1 MKKIY
6 TYISMLML
14 LLATACQ
21 QDELVSSPTLQ
32 PDEYQ
37 FTVTIPEPVVAS
49 RALGDQPQDV
59 MQMPMRVL
67 VFDENGFFIANQVAT
82 VNSFEGNQG
91 TYTVNLPK
99 SDADVSLHF
108 VLGDVTFGTYS
119 PAANEV
125 SIFSN
130 LTVKDGVD
138 AYWGHLTVKDGI
150 TKNTKLETVKL
161 VRNFAEISVTK
172 GEGRNEDFTLLGYA
186 LVNETNEGTVAP
198 YTGSGF
204 ATFEGLDGADD
215 VYATFRENNGR
226 YPGVT
231 CGEIDES
238 APEADEFTLEPKYV
252 YERNQDDS
260 DAPVYILVKADF
272 NGATCYYKLDI
283 VSSDATTGVTSYLN
297 LYRNFAYRVIIG
309 NVESKG
315 YDSIEEAMNAAAS
328 NNISASVEV
337 SEVNRIEDNVGR
349 ELSVDKLH
357 IMLVSTDAYI
367 LNYNYTIKGE
377 PANDHV
383 NAVPVD
389 GDDEGGYNYEA
400 VKEIRCNKD
409 GTITI
414 IPADPLPAS
423 MQTQE
428 FIVISDEGLSRRVT
442 VNVRTPFEFTASCIP
457 LIDAEA
463 GTPQTVT
470 LQLPENLPQSVF
482 PLEFYIEPIK
492 KTIYPDVEKNRLPVR
507 LHENSSFDYVA
518 TITQA
523 QYEAN
528 RTFEF
533 HFLSNVAE
541 SATQIKVSSDLF
553 AEHELL
559 SFINPSISNISLK
572 LTDGTSV
579 GSIDG
584 QGAAGYV
591 PYQAGTTVILE
602 FDAPGD
608 EPFTLDMDY
617 LELVEDSRNTG
628 SCRATNN
635 GYTYTP
641 NSGTTHHVLVFKT
654 KYDIVSETIRVESNS
669 CNPVSISYSNEPRN
683 YDLTLKYG
691 NGGSAENISSENVTI
706 EVGTKTNEVR
716 TERNGKVTINLN
728 DYIGSNLDAKVTFE
742 YEVRE
747 WEWGWSSTTYSYSTT
762 LEALRDNVTYTL
774 TKR

>member
-1 MKKIY
+1 
-6 TYISMLML
+6 MLML

-49 RALGDQPQDV
+49 RALGDQPQGV

-67 VFDENGFFIANQVAT
+67 VFDENGFFIANQVAA
-82 VNSFEGNQG
+82 VNSFVGNQG
-91 TYTVNLPK
+91 TYTVKLPK
-99 SDADVSLHF
+99 SDAEVSLHF

-138 AYWGHLTVKDGI
+138 AYWGHLTVKNGI
-150 TKNTKLETVKL
+150 TSNTKLETVKL
-161 VRNFAEISVTK
+161 VRNFAKISVTK
-172 GEGRNEDFTLLGYA
+172 GEGRNENFTLSGYA

-215 VYATFRENNGR
+215 VYATFRENNDR

-238 APEADEFTLEPKYV
+238 APVADEFTPEPKYV

-297 LYRNFAYRVIIG
+297 LYRNFAYHVIIG

-357 IMLVSTDAYI
+357 IMLVSTEAYT
-367 LNYNYTIKGE
+367 LNYNYTIDGK

-389 GDDEGGYNYEA
+389 GDDEGGYNHEA
-400 VKEIRCNKD
+400 VREIRCNKD

-442 VNVRTPFEFTASCIP
+442 VNVRTPFEFTASCIDEIP
-457 LIDAEA
+457 AEVGA
-463 GTPQTVT
+463 TQNVT
-470 LQLPENLPQSVF
+470 IQLPENLPQSVF
-482 PLEFYIEPIK
+482 PLEFYIEPID
-492 KTIYPDVEKNRLPVR
+492 KTIYPDASLNSLPVR

-518 TITQA
+518 TITQS
-523 QYEAN
+523 QYEASS
-528 RTFEF
+528 TFEF
-533 HFLSNVAE
+533 HFLSNVVK

-553 AEHELL
+553 KAHDLL
-559 SFINPSISNISLK
+559 SFTNPEVTTLSLTFRYYSTWGGSTTTYVPNRSSIQVR
-572 LTDGTSV
+572 V
-579 GSIDG
+579 GDSTVATLEIDNSAG
-584 QGAAGYV
+584 HAVLDLEDLAGYNDNTQITFR
-591 PYQAGTTVILE
+591 YQ
-602 FDAPGD
+602 
-608 EPFTLDMDY
+608 
-617 LELVEDSRNTG
+617 TG
-628 SCRATNN
+628 S
-635 GYTYTP
+635 
-641 NSGTTHHVLVFKT
+641 
-654 KYDIVSETIRVESNS
+654 
-669 CNPVSISYSNEPRN
+669 
-683 YDLTLKYG
+683 
-691 NGGSAENISSENVTI
+691 
-706 EVGTKTNEVR
+706 
-716 TERNGKVTINLN
+716 
-728 DYIGSNLDAKVTFE
+728 
-742 YEVRE
+742 
-747 WEWGWSSTTYSYSTT
+747 GWSSSTYTTTT
-762 LEALRDNVTYTL
+762 TVGALRNGTATEFTL
-774 TKR
+774 RSR

>member
-32 PDEYQ
+32 PGEYQ

-82 VNSFEGNQG
+82 VNSFEGNRG
-91 TYTVNLPK
+91 TYTVKLPK

-138 AYWGHLTVKDGI
+138 AYWGHLTVKNGI
-150 TKNTKLETVKL
+150 TSNTVLETVKL
-161 VRNFAEISVTK
+161 VRNFAKISVTK
-172 GEGRNEDFTLLGYA
+172 GEGSNEDFTLLGYA

-204 ATFEGLDGADD
+204 ATFEELDGADD
-215 VYATFRENNGR
+215 VYATFRENNER

-238 APEADEFTLEPKYV
+238 APEADEFTREPKYV

-357 IMLVSTDAYI
+357 IMLVSTDEYT
-367 LNYNYTIKGE
+367 LNYNYTINEE

-389 GDDEGGYNYEA
+389 GDDEGGYNHEA
-400 VKEIRCNKD
+400 VKEIRCNED

-442 VNVRTPFEFTASCIP
+442 VNVRTPFEFTSSCIP

-518 TITQA
+518 TITQE
-523 QYEAN
+523 QYEAS

-533 HFLSNVAE
+533 HFLSNIAE

-553 AEHELL
+553 AEHDLL
-559 SFINPSISNISLK
+559 SFTNPEVTTFDLRLSIWTGYIDRGS
-572 LTDGTSV
+572 SV
-579 GSIDG
+579 SVTMGNHTETYQIKDN
-584 QGAAGYV
+584 QGGITLDLEDFSDYNDNTQITFSYEGYWST
-591 PYQAGTTVILE
+591 YSATTTVGALK
-602 FDAPGD
+602 
-608 EPFTLDMDY
+608 
-617 LELVEDSRNTG
+617 
-628 SCRATNN
+628 
-635 GYTYTP
+635 
-641 NSGTTHHVLVFKT
+641 SGTTEF
-654 KYDIVSETIRVESNS
+654 
-669 CNPVSISYSNEPRN
+669 
-683 YDLTLKYG
+683 TL
-691 NGGSAENISSENVTI
+691 S
-706 EVGTKTNEVR
+706 R
-716 TERNGKVTINLN
+716 
-728 DYIGSNLDAKVTFE
+728 
-742 YEVRE
+742 
-747 WEWGWSSTTYSYSTT
+747 
-762 LEALRDNVTYTL
+762 
-774 TKR
+774 

>member
-49 RALGDQPQDV
+49 RALGDQPQV

-82 VNSFEGNQG
+82 VNSFEGNRG
-91 TYTVNLPK
+91 TYTVKLPK

-119 PAANEV
+119 PAANAV

-150 TKNTKLETVKL
+150 TSNTVLETVKL
-161 VRNFAEISVTK
+161 VRNFAKLSVTI

-215 VYATFRENNGR
+215 VYATFRENNER

-297 LYRNFAYRVIIG
+297 LYRNFAYHVIIG

-357 IMLVSTDAYI
+357 IMLVSTDEYT
-367 LNYNYTIKGE
+367 LNYNYTIGGK

-389 GDDEGGYNYEA
+389 GDDEGGYNHEA
-400 VKEIRCNKD
+400 VKEIRCNED

-442 VNVRTPFEFTASCIP
+442 VNVRTPFEFTSSCIP

-518 TITQA
+518 TITQE
-523 QYEAN
+523 QYEAS

-533 HFLSNVAE
+533 HFLSNIAE

-572 LTDGTSV
+572 LTNGTSV

-584 QGAAGYV
+584 QGADGYV
-591 PYQAGTTVILE
+591 PYEAGTTVILE
-602 FDAPGD
+602 FNAPGD
-608 EPFTLDMDY
+608 ESFTLDMDY

-669 CNPVSISYSNEPRN
+669 CNPVSISYSNEPRD

-691 NGGSAENISSENVTI
+691 RNQNIRRENVTI
-706 EVGTKTNEVR
+706 RVGTNTTSKR
-716 TERNGKVTINLN
+716 TDYYGSLSMNLN
-728 DYIGSNLDAKVTFE
+728 DYVGSNLDAKVTFE
-742 YEVRE
+742 YVRQR
-747 WEWGWSSTTYSYSTT
+747 TTYSYSTT
-762 LEALRDNVTYTL
+762 LEELRDNATYTL
-774 TKR
+774 TEQ

>member
-238 APEADEFTLEPKYV
+238 APEADEFTQEPKYV

-518 TITQA
+518 TITQED
-523 QYEAN
+523 YETTAN

-533 HFLSNVAE
+533 HFLSNIAE

-553 AEHELL
+553 AEHDEL
-559 SFINPSISNISLK
+559 SFTNPKPVI
-572 LTDGTSV
+572 LTLTFKYRRYNGNTQNVPNNEQVQVRVPSGWGQTTIATLTV
-579 GSIDG
+579 GS
-584 QGAAGYV
+584 QGKADLELDILADYDDDTQITFR
-591 PYQAGTTVILE
+591 YSDRYATTTVGALRNGTATE
-602 FDAPGD
+602 
-608 EPFTLDMDY
+608 FTL
-617 LELVEDSRNTG
+617 SR
-628 SCRATNN
+628 
-635 GYTYTP
+635 
-641 NSGTTHHVLVFKT
+641 
-654 KYDIVSETIRVESNS
+654 
-669 CNPVSISYSNEPRN
+669 
-683 YDLTLKYG
+683 
-691 NGGSAENISSENVTI
+691 
-706 EVGTKTNEVR
+706 
-716 TERNGKVTINLN
+716 
-728 DYIGSNLDAKVTFE
+728 
-742 YEVRE
+742 
-747 WEWGWSSTTYSYSTT
+747 
-762 LEALRDNVTYTL
+762 
-774 TKR
+774 

>member
-82 VNSFEGNQG
+82 VNSFEGNRG
-91 TYTVNLPK
+91 TYTVKLPK
-99 SDADVSLHF
+99 SDAEVSLHF

-119 PAANEV
+119 PAANAV

-138 AYWGHLTVKDGI
+138 AYWGHLTVEKGI
-150 TKNTKLETVKL
+150 TSNTVLGTVKL
-161 VRNFAEISVTK
+161 VRNFAKISVTK
-172 GEGRNEDFTLLGYA
+172 GEGSNENFTLLGYA

-204 ATFEGLDGADD
+204 ATFEELDGADD
-215 VYATFRENNGR
+215 VYATFRENNDR

-231 CGEIDES
+231 CGEVDES

-272 NGATCYYKLDI
+272 NEATCYYKLDI

-297 LYRNFAYRVIIG
+297 LYRNFAYHVIIG

-357 IMLVSTDAYI
+357 IMLVSTDEYT
-367 LNYNYTIKGE
+367 LNYNYTIGGK

-383 NAVPVD
+383 KAVPVD

-457 LIDAEA
+457 QIDAEA

-541 SATQIKVSSDLF
+541 SATDIKVSSDLF
-553 AEHELL
+553 AEHDLL
-559 SFINPSISNISLK
+559 SFTNPEVTTFALRLRIRTGYIDRGS
-572 LTDGTSV
+572 SV
-579 GSIDG
+579 SVTMGNHTET
-584 QGAAGYV
+584 
-591 PYQAGTTVILE
+591 YQIKDDRGGITLDLEDFSDYNDNTQITFSYEEYWSTYSATTTVGALK
-602 FDAPGD
+602 
-608 EPFTLDMDY
+608 
-617 LELVEDSRNTG
+617 
-628 SCRATNN
+628 
-635 GYTYTP
+635 
-641 NSGTTHHVLVFKT
+641 SGTTEF
-654 KYDIVSETIRVESNS
+654 
-669 CNPVSISYSNEPRN
+669 
-683 YDLTLKYG
+683 TL
-691 NGGSAENISSENVTI
+691 
-706 EVGTKTNEVR
+706 R
-716 TERNGKVTINLN
+716 R
-728 DYIGSNLDAKVTFE
+728 
-742 YEVRE
+742 
-747 WEWGWSSTTYSYSTT
+747 
-762 LEALRDNVTYTL
+762 
-774 TKR
+774 

>member
-161 VRNFAEISVTK
+161 VRNFAKISVTK
-172 GEGRNEDFTLLGYA
+172 GEGRNEDFTLVGYA

-198 YTGSGF
+198 YIGSRF

-215 VYATFRENNGR
+215 VYATFRENNER

-260 DAPVYILVKADF
+260 DAPVYILVKANF

-297 LYRNFAYRVIIG
+297 LYRNFAYHVIIG

-357 IMLVSTDAYI
+357 IMLVSTDAYT

-389 GDDEGGYNYEA
+389 GDDEGGYNHEA

-518 TITQA
+518 TITQEE
-523 QYEAN
+523 YETTAN

-533 HFLSNVAE
+533 HFLSNIAE

-591 PYQAGTTVILE
+591 PYEAGTTVILE

-608 EPFTLDMDY
+608 ESFTLDMDY
-617 LELVEDSRNTG
+617 LEWVEDSRNTG

-641 NSGTTHHVLVFKT
+641 NSGTAHHVLVFKT

-669 CNPVSISYSNEPRN
+669 CNPVSISYSNEPRS

-691 NGGSAENISSENVTI
+691 RNQNISWKSVTI
-706 EVGTKTNEVR
+706 KVGSNTMSKR
-716 TERNGKVTINLN
+716 TDNNGILSMNLN
-728 DYIGSNLDAKVTFE
+728 DYVGSNLDAEVTFE
-742 YEVRE
+742 YEDGD
-747 WEWGWSSTTYSYSTT
+747 WGWWGTTYSYTTT
-762 LEALRDNVTYTL
+762 LGALRNNATYTL
-774 TKR
+774 TER

>member
-49 RALGDQPQDV
+49 RALGDQPQV

-82 VNSFEGNQG
+82 VNSFEDNRG
-91 TYTVNLPK
+91 TYTVKLPK

-138 AYWGHLTVKDGI
+138 AYWGHLTVKNGI
-150 TKNTKLETVKL
+150 TSNTKLETVKL
-161 VRNFAEISVTK
+161 VRNFAKISVTI
-172 GEGRNEDFTLLGYA
+172 GEGGNENFTLLGYA

-204 ATFEGLDGADD
+204 ATFEGLDTADD
-215 VYATFRENNGR
+215 VYATFRENNER

-238 APEADEFTLEPKYV
+238 APEADEFTPEPKYV

-357 IMLVSTDAYI
+357 IMLVSTDEYT
-367 LNYNYTIKGE
+367 LNYNYTINEE

-389 GDDEGGYNYEA
+389 GDDEGGYNHEA
-400 VKEIRCNKD
+400 VKKIRCNKD

-518 TITQA
+518 TITQEE
-523 QYEAN
+523 YETTAN

-533 HFLSNVAE
+533 HFLSNIAE

-584 QGAAGYV
+584 QGADGYV
-591 PYQAGTTVILE
+591 PYEAGTTVILE

-654 KYDIVSETIRVESNS
+654 KYDIVSETVRVESNS

-691 NGGSAENISSENVTI
+691 RSAENISRGEDVAI
-706 EVGTKTNEVR
+706 RVGTKTVDVE

-728 DYIGSNLDAKVTFE
+728 DYSGYNMDAEVTFE
-742 YEVRE
+742 YEHRDR
-747 WEWGWSSTTYSYSTT
+747 WEWQGTTYSYSTT
-762 LEALRDNVTYTL
+762 LGALRNNATYTL
-774 TKR
+774 TER

>member
-82 VNSFEGNQG
+82 VKSFKGNEG

-150 TKNTKLETVKL
+150 TKNTKLKTVKL
-161 VRNFAEISVTK
+161 VRNFAKISVTK

-198 YTGSGF
+198 YTGSRF
-204 ATFEGLDGADD
+204 ATFEGLDTADD
-215 VYATFRENNGR
+215 VYATFRENNER

-238 APEADEFTLEPKYV
+238 APEADEFTSEPKYV

-272 NGATCYYKLDI
+272 NEATCYYKLDI

-297 LYRNFAYRVIIG
+297 LYRNFAYHVIIG

-357 IMLVSTDAYI
+357 IMLVSTDAYT
-367 LNYNYTIKGE
+367 LNYNYTIGGK

-389 GDDEGGYNYEA
+389 GDDEGGYNHEA
-400 VKEIRCNKD
+400 VQEIRCNED

-463 GTPQTVT
+463 GTPQTVM

-518 TITQA
+518 TITQE
-523 QYEAN
+523 QYEAS

-533 HFLSNVAE
+533 HFLSNIAE

-584 QGAAGYV
+584 QGADGYV
-591 PYQAGTTVILE
+591 PYEAGTTVILE
-602 FDAPGD
+602 FNAPGD
-608 EPFTLDMDY
+608 ESFTLDMDY
-617 LELVEDSRNTG
+617 LEWVEDSRNTG

-641 NSGTTHHVLVFKT
+641 NSGTAHHVLVFKT

-669 CNPVSISYSNEPRN
+669 CNPVSISYSNEPRS

-691 NGGSAENISSENVTI
+691 RNQNISWKSVTI
-706 EVGTKTNEVR
+706 KVGSNTMSKR
-716 TERNGKVTINLN
+716 TDNNGILSMNLN
-728 DYIGSNLDAKVTFE
+728 DYVGSNLDAEVTFE
-742 YEVRE
+742 YEHRD
-747 WEWGWSSTTYSYSTT
+747 WDDWRGTTYSYSTT
-762 LEALRDNVTYTL
+762 LGELRSTTYTL
-774 TKR
+774 TER

>member
-82 VNSFEGNQG
+82 VKSFEDNQG

-150 TKNTKLETVKL
+150 TKNTKLKTVKL
-161 VRNFAEISVTK
+161 VRNFAKISVTK

-198 YTGSGF
+198 YTGSRF
-204 ATFEGLDGADD
+204 ATFEELDTADD
-215 VYATFRENNGR
+215 VYATFRENNER

-238 APEADEFTLEPKYV
+238 APEADEFTSEPKYV

-272 NGATCYYKLDI
+272 NEATCYYKLDI

-297 LYRNFAYRVIIG
+297 LYRNFAYHVIIG

-357 IMLVSTDAYI
+357 IMLVSTDAYT
-367 LNYNYTIKGE
+367 LNYNYTIGGK

-389 GDDEGGYNYEA
+389 GDDEGGYNHEA
-400 VKEIRCNKD
+400 VQEIRCNED

-463 GTPQTVT
+463 GTPQTVM

-518 TITQA
+518 TITQE
-523 QYEAN
+523 QYEAS

-533 HFLSNVAE
+533 HFLSNIAE

-584 QGAAGYV
+584 QGADGYV
-591 PYQAGTTVILE
+591 PYEAGTTVILE
-602 FDAPGD
+602 FNAPGD
-608 EPFTLDMDY
+608 ESFTLDMDY
-617 LELVEDSRNTG
+617 LEWVEDSRNTG

-641 NSGTTHHVLVFKT
+641 NSGTAHHVLVFKT

-669 CNPVSISYSNEPRN
+669 CNPVSISYSNEPRS

-691 NGGSAENISSENVTI
+691 RNQNISWKSVTI
-706 EVGTKTNEVR
+706 KVGSNTMSKR
-716 TERNGKVTINLN
+716 TDNNGILSMNLN
-728 DYIGSNLDAKVTFE
+728 DYVGSNLDAEVTFE
-742 YEVRE
+742 YEHRD
-747 WEWGWSSTTYSYSTT
+747 WGDWRGTTYSYSTT
-762 LEALRDNVTYTL
+762 LGELRSTTYTL
-774 TKR
+774 TER

>member
-82 VNSFEGNQG
+82 VKSFKGNEG

-108 VLGDVTFGTYS
+108 VLGDVTFSTYS

-138 AYWGHLTVKDGI
+138 AYWGHLTVEKGI
-150 TKNTKLETVKL
+150 TSNTKLETVKL
-161 VRNFAEISVTK
+161 VRNFAKISVTK
-172 GEGRNEDFTLLGYA
+172 GEGRNENFTLVGYA

-198 YTGSGF
+198 YIGSRF

-215 VYATFRENNGR
+215 VYATFRENNER

-260 DAPVYILVKADF
+260 DAPVYILVKANF

-389 GDDEGGYNYEA
+389 GDDEGGYNHEA
-400 VKEIRCNKD
+400 VKEIRCNED

-442 VNVRTPFEFTASCIP
+442 VNVRTPFEFTASCIDEIP
-457 LIDAEA
+457 AEVGA
-463 GTPQTVT
+463 TQNVT
-470 LQLPENLPQSVF
+470 IQLPENLPQSVF
-482 PLEFYIEPIK
+482 PLEFYIEPID
-492 KTIYPDVEKNRLPVR
+492 KTIYPDASLNSLPVR

-518 TITQA
+518 TITQS
-523 QYEAN
+523 QYEASS
-528 RTFEF
+528 TFEF
-533 HFLSNVAE
+533 HFLSNVVK

-553 AEHELL
+553 KAHDLL
-559 SFINPSISNISLK
+559 SFTNPEVTTLPLTFRYTYSTWGGSTTTYVPNRSSIQVR
-572 LTDGTSV
+572 V
-579 GSIDG
+579 GDSTVATLEIDNSAG
-584 QGAAGYV
+584 HAVLDLEDLAGYNDNTQITFR
-591 PYQAGTTVILE
+591 YSNRYTATTTVGALRNGTATE
-602 FDAPGD
+602 
-608 EPFTLDMDY
+608 FTL
-617 LELVEDSRNTG
+617 R
-628 SCRATNN
+628 R
-635 GYTYTP
+635 
-641 NSGTTHHVLVFKT
+641 
-654 KYDIVSETIRVESNS
+654 
-669 CNPVSISYSNEPRN
+669 
-683 YDLTLKYG
+683 
-691 NGGSAENISSENVTI
+691 
-706 EVGTKTNEVR
+706 
-716 TERNGKVTINLN
+716 
-728 DYIGSNLDAKVTFE
+728 
-742 YEVRE
+742 
-747 WEWGWSSTTYSYSTT
+747 
-762 LEALRDNVTYTL
+762 
-774 TKR
+774 

>member
-82 VNSFEGNQG
+82 VKSFEDNQG

-150 TKNTKLETVKL
+150 TKNTKLKTVKL
-161 VRNFAEISVTK
+161 VRNFAKISVTK

-198 YTGSGF
+198 YTGSRF
-204 ATFEGLDGADD
+204 ATFEGLDTADD
-215 VYATFRENNGR
+215 VYATFRENNER

-238 APEADEFTLEPKYV
+238 APEADEFTSEPKYV

-272 NGATCYYKLDI
+272 NEATCYYKLDI

-297 LYRNFAYRVIIG
+297 LYRNFAYHVIIG

-357 IMLVSTDAYI
+357 IMLVSTDAYT
-367 LNYNYTIKGE
+367 LNYNYTIGGK

-389 GDDEGGYNYEA
+389 GDDEGGYNHEA
-400 VKEIRCNKD
+400 VQKIRCNED

-463 GTPQTVT
+463 GTPQTVM

-518 TITQA
+518 TITQE
-523 QYEAN
+523 QYEAS

-533 HFLSNVAE
+533 HFLSNIAE

-584 QGAAGYV
+584 QGADGYV
-591 PYQAGTTVILE
+591 PYEAGTTVILE
-602 FDAPGD
+602 FNAPGD
-608 EPFTLDMDY
+608 ESFTLDMDY
-617 LELVEDSRNTG
+617 LEWVEDSRNTG

-641 NSGTTHHVLVFKT
+641 NSGTAHHVLVFKT

-669 CNPVSISYSNEPRN
+669 CNPVSISYSNEPRS

-691 NGGSAENISSENVTI
+691 RNQNISWKSVTI
-706 EVGTKTNEVR
+706 KVGSNTMSKR
-716 TERNGKVTINLN
+716 TDNNGILSMNLN
-728 DYIGSNLDAKVTFE
+728 DYVGSNLDAEVTFE
-742 YEVRE
+742 YEHRDGDD
-747 WEWGWSSTTYSYSTT
+747 WRGTTYSYSTT
-762 LEALRDNVTYTL
+762 LGELRSTTYTL
-774 TKR
+774 TER

>member
-161 VRNFAEISVTK
+161 VRNFAKISVTK

-204 ATFEGLDGADD
+204 ATFEGLDTADD
-215 VYATFRENNGR
+215 VYATFRENNER

-238 APEADEFTLEPKYV
+238 APEADEFTPEPKYV

-297 LYRNFAYRVIIG
+297 LYRNFAYHVIIG

-357 IMLVSTDAYI
+357 IMLVSTDEYT
-367 LNYNYTIKGE
+367 LNYNYTINEE

-389 GDDEGGYNYEA
+389 GDDEGGYNHEA
-400 VKEIRCNKD
+400 VKKIRCNKD

-518 TITQA
+518 TITQE
-523 QYEAN
+523 QYEAS

-533 HFLSNVAE
+533 HFLSNIAE

-553 AEHELL
+553 AEHDLL
-559 SFINPSISNISLK
+559 SFTNPEVTTFDLRLSIWTGYIDRGSSVSVTMGNHTETYQIKDNQGGITLDLENFSDYNDNTQITFSYEGYL
-572 LTDGTSV
+572 GTYS
-579 GSIDG
+579 
-584 QGAAGYV
+584 AT
-591 PYQAGTTVILE
+591 TTVGALK
-602 FDAPGD
+602 
-608 EPFTLDMDY
+608 
-617 LELVEDSRNTG
+617 
-628 SCRATNN
+628 
-635 GYTYTP
+635 
-641 NSGTTHHVLVFKT
+641 SGTTEF
-654 KYDIVSETIRVESNS
+654 
-669 CNPVSISYSNEPRN
+669 
-683 YDLTLKYG
+683 TLRG
-691 NGGSAENISSENVTI
+691 
-706 EVGTKTNEVR
+706 R
-716 TERNGKVTINLN
+716 
-728 DYIGSNLDAKVTFE
+728 
-742 YEVRE
+742 
-747 WEWGWSSTTYSYSTT
+747 
-762 LEALRDNVTYTL
+762 
-774 TKR
+774 

>member
-1 MKKIY
+1 
-6 TYISMLML
+6 MLML

-119 PAANEV
+119 PAANAV

-161 VRNFAEISVTK
+161 VRNFAKISVTK

-215 VYATFRENNGR
+215 VYATFRENNER

-238 APEADEFTLEPKYV
+238 APVADEFTLEPKYV

-357 IMLVSTDAYI
+357 IMLVSTDEYT
-367 LNYNYTIKGE
+367 LNYNYTIGGK

-383 NAVPVD
+383 KAVPVD
-389 GDDEGGYNYEA
+389 GDDEGGYNHEA
-400 VKEIRCNKD
+400 VREIRCNED

-442 VNVRTPFEFTASCIP
+442 VNVRTPFEFTSSCIP

-559 SFINPSISNISLK
+559 SFTNPEVTTFDLRLRIRTGYIDRGSSVSVTMGNHTETYQIKDDRGGITLDLEDFSDYNDNTQITFSYEYW
-572 LTDGTSV
+572 GTYS
-579 GSIDG
+579 
-584 QGAAGYV
+584 AT
-591 PYQAGTTVILE
+591 TTVGALK
-602 FDAPGD
+602 
-608 EPFTLDMDY
+608 
-617 LELVEDSRNTG
+617 
-628 SCRATNN
+628 
-635 GYTYTP
+635 
-641 NSGTTHHVLVFKT
+641 SGTTEF
-654 KYDIVSETIRVESNS
+654 
-669 CNPVSISYSNEPRN
+669 
-683 YDLTLKYG
+683 TL
-691 NGGSAENISSENVTI
+691 
-706 EVGTKTNEVR
+706 R
-716 TERNGKVTINLN
+716 R
-728 DYIGSNLDAKVTFE
+728 
-742 YEVRE
+742 
-747 WEWGWSSTTYSYSTT
+747 
-762 LEALRDNVTYTL
+762 
-774 TKR
+774 

>member
-49 RALGDQPQDV
+49 RALGDQPQGV

-82 VNSFEGNQG
+82 VKSFEYNQG

-138 AYWGHLTVKDGI
+138 AYWGHLTVKNGI
-150 TKNTKLETVKL
+150 TSNTELGTVKL
-161 VRNFAEISVTK
+161 VRNFAKISVTK
-172 GEGRNEDFTLLGYA
+172 GEGRNEDFTLVGYA

-198 YTGSGF
+198 YTGSDF
-204 ATFEGLDGADD
+204 AKFEGLDTADD
-215 VYATFRENNGR
+215 VYATFRENNER

-238 APEADEFTLEPKYV
+238 APEADEFTPEPKYV

-260 DAPVYILVKADF
+260 DAPVYILVKANF

-297 LYRNFAYRVIIG
+297 LYRNFAYHVIIG

-357 IMLVSTDAYI
+357 IMLVSTDEYT
-367 LNYNYTIKGE
+367 LNYNYTIDGK

-389 GDDEGGYNYEA
+389 GDDEGGYNHEA
-400 VKEIRCNKD
+400 VKEIICNED

-518 TITQA
+518 TITQED
-523 QYEAN
+523 YERIAN

-533 HFLSNVAE
+533 HFLSNIAE

-559 SFINPSISNISLK
+559 SFTNPEPVILTLTFKYGRNNGQTQNVPNNGQVQVRVPSDWGQTTTIETLTVVGSQGQADFELDILADYGDNTQITFRYETGDWWNPS
-572 LTDGTSV
+572 TYTTT
-579 GSIDG
+579 
-584 QGAAGYV
+584 
-591 PYQAGTTVILE
+591 TTVGALRNGTATE
-602 FDAPGD
+602 
-608 EPFTLDMDY
+608 FTL
-617 LELVEDSRNTG
+617 RG
-628 SCRATNN
+628 R
-635 GYTYTP
+635 
-641 NSGTTHHVLVFKT
+641 
-654 KYDIVSETIRVESNS
+654 
-669 CNPVSISYSNEPRN
+669 
-683 YDLTLKYG
+683 
-691 NGGSAENISSENVTI
+691 
-706 EVGTKTNEVR
+706 
-716 TERNGKVTINLN
+716 
-728 DYIGSNLDAKVTFE
+728 
-742 YEVRE
+742 
-747 WEWGWSSTTYSYSTT
+747 
-762 LEALRDNVTYTL
+762 
-774 TKR
+774 

>member
-1 MKKIY
+1 
-6 TYISMLML
+6 MLML

-82 VNSFEGNQG
+82 VKSFEDNQG

-150 TKNTKLETVKL
+150 TKNTKLKTVKL
-161 VRNFAEISVTK
+161 VRNFAKISVTK

-198 YTGSGF
+198 YTGSRF
-204 ATFEGLDGADD
+204 ATFEGLDTADD
-215 VYATFRENNGR
+215 VYATFRENNER

-238 APEADEFTLEPKYV
+238 APEADEFTPEPKYV

-260 DAPVYILVKADF
+260 DAPVYILVKANF
-272 NGATCYYKLDI
+272 NEATCYYKLDI

-297 LYRNFAYRVIIG
+297 LYRNFAYHVIIG

-337 SEVNRIEDNVGR
+337 SEVNRIEDNVER

-357 IMLVSTDAYI
+357 IMLVSTDAYT

-389 GDDEGGYNYEA
+389 GDDEGGYNHEA
-400 VKEIRCNKD
+400 VQKIRCNED

-463 GTPQTVT
+463 GTPQTVM

-518 TITQA
+518 TITQE
-523 QYEAN
+523 QYEAS

-533 HFLSNVAE
+533 HFLSNIAE

-591 PYQAGTTVILE
+591 PYEAGTTVILE

-608 EPFTLDMDY
+608 ESFTLDMDY
-617 LELVEDSRNTG
+617 LEWVEDSRNTG

-641 NSGTTHHVLVFKT
+641 NSGTAHHVLVFKT

-669 CNPVSISYSNEPRN
+669 CNPVSISYSNEPRS

-691 NGGSAENISSENVTI
+691 DGENISWGQEVTI
-706 EVGTKTNEVR
+706 KVGTKTNEVR
-716 TERNGKVTINLN
+716 TERNGKVSINLD

-742 YEVRE
+742 YVRSFIV
-747 WEWGWSSTTYSYSTT
+747 WSTTYSYSTT
-762 LEALRDNVTYTL
+762 LGELRDNATYTL
-774 TKR
+774 TER

>member
-82 VNSFEGNQG
+82 VNSFEGNRG
-91 TYTVNLPK
+91 TYTVKLPK
-99 SDADVSLHF
+99 SDAEVSLHF

-119 PAANEV
+119 PAANAV

-138 AYWGHLTVKDGI
+138 AYWGHLTVEKGI
-150 TKNTKLETVKL
+150 TSNTVLGTVKL
-161 VRNFAEISVTK
+161 VRNFAKISVTK
-172 GEGRNEDFTLLGYA
+172 GEGSNENFTLLGYA

-204 ATFEGLDGADD
+204 ATFEELDGADD
-215 VYATFRENNGR
+215 VYATFRENNDR

-231 CGEIDES
+231 CGEVDES

-272 NGATCYYKLDI
+272 NEATCYYKLDI

-297 LYRNFAYRVIIG
+297 LYRNFAYHVIIG

-389 GDDEGGYNYEA
+389 GDDEGGYNHEA
-400 VKEIRCNKD
+400 VKEIICNED

-457 LIDAEA
+457 QIDAEA

-518 TITQA
+518 TITQE
-523 QYEAN
+523 QYEAS

-533 HFLSNVAE
+533 HFLSNIAE

-553 AEHELL
+553 AEHDEL
-559 SFINPSISNISLK
+559 SFTNPEPVI
-572 LTDGTSV
+572 LTLTFKYGGYYGNTQNVPNNGQVQVRVPSYYGQTTIATLTV
-579 GSIDG
+579 GS
-584 QGAAGYV
+584 QGKADLELDILADYDDDTQITFR
-591 PYQAGTTVILE
+591 YQTGSGWNSSTYTTTTTVGALRNGTATE
-602 FDAPGD
+602 
-608 EPFTLDMDY
+608 FTL
-617 LELVEDSRNTG
+617 RN
-628 SCRATNN
+628 
-635 GYTYTP
+635 
-641 NSGTTHHVLVFKT
+641 
-654 KYDIVSETIRVESNS
+654 
-669 CNPVSISYSNEPRN
+669 
-683 YDLTLKYG
+683 
-691 NGGSAENISSENVTI
+691 
-706 EVGTKTNEVR
+706 
-716 TERNGKVTINLN
+716 
-728 DYIGSNLDAKVTFE
+728 
-742 YEVRE
+742 
-747 WEWGWSSTTYSYSTT
+747 
-762 LEALRDNVTYTL
+762 
-774 TKR
+774 

>member
-49 RALGDQPQDV
+49 RALGDQPQV

-82 VNSFEGNQG
+82 VNSFEDNRG
-91 TYTVNLPK
+91 TYTVKLPK

-138 AYWGHLTVKDGI
+138 AYWGHLTVKNGI
-150 TKNTKLETVKL
+150 TSNTVLETVKL
-161 VRNFAEISVTK
+161 VRNFAKISVTK
-172 GEGRNEDFTLLGYA
+172 GEGRNENFTLVGYA

-204 ATFEGLDGADD
+204 ATFEGLDTADD
-215 VYATFRENNGR
+215 VYATFRENNER

-238 APEADEFTLEPKYV
+238 APEADEFTPEPKYV

-260 DAPVYILVKADF
+260 DAPVYILVQANF

-357 IMLVSTDAYI
+357 IMLVSTDEYT

-389 GDDEGGYNYEA
+389 GDDEDGYNHEA
-400 VKEIRCNKD
+400 VKEIRCNEN

-518 TITQA
+518 TITQE
-523 QYEAN
+523 QYEAS

-533 HFLSNVAE
+533 HFLSNIAE

-584 QGAAGYV
+584 QGADGYV

-669 CNPVSISYSNEPRN
+669 CNPVSISYSNEPRS

-691 NGGSAENISSENVTI
+691 RNQNISWKSVTI
-706 EVGTKTNEVR
+706 KVGSNTMSKR
-716 TERNGKVTINLN
+716 TDNNGILSMNLN
-728 DYIGSNLDAKVTFE
+728 DYVGSNLDAEVTFE
-742 YEVRE
+742 YEHRD
-747 WEWGWSSTTYSYSTT
+747 WDDWRGTTYSYSTT
-762 LEALRDNVTYTL
+762 LGELRSTTYTL
-774 TKR
+774 TER

>member
-82 VNSFEGNQG
+82 VNSFEGNRG

-99 SDADVSLHF
+99 SDAEVSLHF

-138 AYWGHLTVKDGI
+138 AYWGHLTVKNGI
-150 TKNTKLETVKL
+150 TSNTVLETVKL
-161 VRNFAEISVTK
+161 VRNFAKISVTK
-172 GEGRNEDFTLLGYA
+172 GEGSNEDFTLLGYA

-204 ATFEGLDGADD
+204 ATFEELDRADD
-215 VYATFRENNGR
+215 VYATFRENNER

-238 APEADEFTLEPKYV
+238 APEADEFTREPKYV

-389 GDDEGGYNYEA
+389 GDDEGGYNHEA
-400 VKEIRCNKD
+400 VKEIICNED

-442 VNVRTPFEFTASCIP
+442 VNVRTPFEFTSSCIP

-518 TITQA
+518 TITQE
-523 QYEAN
+523 QYEAS

-533 HFLSNVAE
+533 HFLSNIAE

-553 AEHELL
+553 AEHDLL
-559 SFINPSISNISLK
+559 SFTNPEVTTFDLRLSIWTGYIDRGS
-572 LTDGTSV
+572 SV
-579 GSIDG
+579 SVTMGNHTETYQIKDN
-584 QGAAGYV
+584 QGGITLDLEDFSDYNDNTQITFSYEGYWST
-591 PYQAGTTVILE
+591 YSATTTVGALK
-602 FDAPGD
+602 
-608 EPFTLDMDY
+608 
-617 LELVEDSRNTG
+617 
-628 SCRATNN
+628 
-635 GYTYTP
+635 
-641 NSGTTHHVLVFKT
+641 SGTTEF
-654 KYDIVSETIRVESNS
+654 
-669 CNPVSISYSNEPRN
+669 
-683 YDLTLKYG
+683 TL
-691 NGGSAENISSENVTI
+691 S
-706 EVGTKTNEVR
+706 R
-716 TERNGKVTINLN
+716 
-728 DYIGSNLDAKVTFE
+728 
-742 YEVRE
+742 
-747 WEWGWSSTTYSYSTT
+747 
-762 LEALRDNVTYTL
+762 
-774 TKR
+774 

>member
-49 RALGDQPQDV
+49 RALGNQPQDV

-161 VRNFAEISVTK
+161 VRNFAKISVTK

-238 APEADEFTLEPKYV
+238 APEADEFTPEPKYV

-297 LYRNFAYRVIIG
+297 LYRNFAYHVIIG

-518 TITQA
+518 TITQED
-523 QYEAN
+523 YETTAN

-533 HFLSNVAE
+533 HFLSNIAE
-541 SATQIKVSSDLF
+541 SATDIKVSSDLF
-553 AEHELL
+553 AEHDEL
-559 SFINPSISNISLK
+559 SFTNPKPVI
-572 LTDGTSV
+572 LTLTFKYRRNYGNTQNVPDNEQVQVRVPSGRGQTTIATLTV
-579 GSIDG
+579 GS
-584 QGAAGYV
+584 QGKA
-591 PYQAGTTVILE
+591 
-602 FDAPGD
+602 D
-608 EPFTLDMDY
+608 
-617 LELVEDSRNTG
+617 LELDILADYDDDTQITFRYS
-628 SCRATNN
+628 N
-635 GYTYTP
+635 GYTA
-641 NSGTTHHVLVFKT
+641 TTT
-654 KYDIVSETIRVESNS
+654 
-669 CNPVSISYSNEPRN
+669 
-683 YDLTLKYG
+683 
-691 NGGSAENISSENVTI
+691 
-706 EVGTKTNEVR
+706 VGAL
-716 TERNGKVTINLN
+716 RNGT
-728 DYIGSNLDAKVTFE
+728 ATEF
-742 YEVRE
+742 
-747 WEWGWSSTTYSYSTT
+747 T
-762 LEALRDNVTYTL
+762 LRN
-774 TKR
+774 

>member
-82 VNSFEGNQG
+82 VKSFKGNEG

-108 VLGDVTFGTYS
+108 VLGDVTFSTYS

-138 AYWGHLTVKDGI
+138 AYWGHLTVEKGI
-150 TKNTKLETVKL
+150 TSNTKLETVKL
-161 VRNFAEISVTK
+161 VRNFAKISVTK
-172 GEGRNEDFTLLGYA
+172 GEGRNENFTLVGYA

-204 ATFEGLDGADD
+204 ATFEGLDTADD
-215 VYATFRENNGR
+215 VYATFRENNER

-238 APEADEFTLEPKYV
+238 APVADEFTLEPKYV

-383 NAVPVD
+383 KAVPVD
-389 GDDEGGYNYEA
+389 GDDEGGYNHEA
-400 VKEIRCNKD
+400 VREIRYNED

-457 LIDAEA
+457 QIDAEA

-518 TITQA
+518 TITQE
-523 QYEAN
+523 QYETTAN

-541 SATQIKVSSDLF
+541 SATDIKVSSDLF
-553 AEHELL
+553 AEHDLL
-559 SFINPSISNISLK
+559 SFTNPEVTTFDLRLKIRTGPIRQGSSVSVTMGNHTKTYQIKDDRGGITLDLEDFSDYNDNTQITFRYSNRY
-572 LTDGTSV
+572 TAT
-579 GSIDG
+579 
-584 QGAAGYV
+584 
-591 PYQAGTTVILE
+591 TTVGALK
-602 FDAPGD
+602 
-608 EPFTLDMDY
+608 
-617 LELVEDSRNTG
+617 
-628 SCRATNN
+628 
-635 GYTYTP
+635 
-641 NSGTTHHVLVFKT
+641 SGTTEF
-654 KYDIVSETIRVESNS
+654 
-669 CNPVSISYSNEPRN
+669 
-683 YDLTLKYG
+683 TL
-691 NGGSAENISSENVTI
+691 
-706 EVGTKTNEVR
+706 R
-716 TERNGKVTINLN
+716 R
-728 DYIGSNLDAKVTFE
+728 
-742 YEVRE
+742 
-747 WEWGWSSTTYSYSTT
+747 
-762 LEALRDNVTYTL
+762 
-774 TKR
+774 

>member
-1 MKKIY
+1 
-6 TYISMLML
+6 MLML

-161 VRNFAEISVTK
+161 VRNFAKISVTK

-204 ATFEGLDGADD
+204 ATFEGLDTADD
-215 VYATFRENNGR
+215 VYATFRENNER

-238 APEADEFTLEPKYV
+238 APEADEFTPEPKYV

-297 LYRNFAYRVIIG
+297 LYRNFAYHVIIG

-357 IMLVSTDAYI
+357 IMLVSTDEYT
-367 LNYNYTIKGE
+367 LNYNYTINEE

-389 GDDEGGYNYEA
+389 GDDEGGYNHEA
-400 VKEIRCNKD
+400 VKKIRCNKD

-518 TITQA
+518 TITQE
-523 QYEAN
+523 QYEAS

-533 HFLSNVAE
+533 HFLSNIAE

-553 AEHELL
+553 AEHDLL
-559 SFINPSISNISLK
+559 SFTNPEVTTFDLRLSIWTGYIDRGSSVSVTMGNHTETYQIKDNQGGITLDLENFSDYNDNTQITFSYEGYL
-572 LTDGTSV
+572 GTYS
-579 GSIDG
+579 
-584 QGAAGYV
+584 AT
-591 PYQAGTTVILE
+591 TTVGALK
-602 FDAPGD
+602 
-608 EPFTLDMDY
+608 
-617 LELVEDSRNTG
+617 
-628 SCRATNN
+628 
-635 GYTYTP
+635 
-641 NSGTTHHVLVFKT
+641 SGTTEF
-654 KYDIVSETIRVESNS
+654 
-669 CNPVSISYSNEPRN
+669 
-683 YDLTLKYG
+683 TLRG
-691 NGGSAENISSENVTI
+691 
-706 EVGTKTNEVR
+706 R
-716 TERNGKVTINLN
+716 
-728 DYIGSNLDAKVTFE
+728 
-742 YEVRE
+742 
-747 WEWGWSSTTYSYSTT
+747 
-762 LEALRDNVTYTL
+762 
-774 TKR
+774 

>member
-49 RALGDQPQDV
+49 RALGDQPQV

-82 VNSFEGNQG
+82 VNSFEGNRG

-99 SDADVSLHF
+99 SDAEVSLHF

-161 VRNFAEISVTK
+161 VRNFAKISVTK

-198 YTGSGF
+198 YTGSRF
-204 ATFEGLDGADD
+204 ATFEGLDTADD
-215 VYATFRENNGR
+215 VYATFRENNER

-238 APEADEFTLEPKYV
+238 APEADEFTSEPKYV

-272 NGATCYYKLDI
+272 NEATCYYKLDI

-297 LYRNFAYRVIIG
+297 LYRNFAYHVIIG

-357 IMLVSTDAYI
+357 IMLVSTDAYT
-367 LNYNYTIKGE
+367 LNYNYTIGGK

-389 GDDEGGYNYEA
+389 GDDEGGYNHEA
-400 VKEIRCNKD
+400 VQGIRCNED

-463 GTPQTVT
+463 GTPQTVM

-518 TITQA
+518 TITQE
-523 QYEAN
+523 QYEAS

-533 HFLSNVAE
+533 HFLSNIAE

-584 QGAAGYV
+584 QGADGYV
-591 PYQAGTTVILE
+591 PYEAGTTVILE
-602 FDAPGD
+602 FNAPGD
-608 EPFTLDMDY
+608 ESFTLDMDY
-617 LELVEDSRNTG
+617 LEWVEDSRNTG

-641 NSGTTHHVLVFKT
+641 NSGTAHHVLVFKT

-669 CNPVSISYSNEPRN
+669 CNPVSISYSNEPRS

-691 NGGSAENISSENVTI
+691 RNQNISWKSVTI
-706 EVGTKTNEVR
+706 KVGSNTMSKR
-716 TERNGKVTINLN
+716 TDNNGILSMNLN
-728 DYIGSNLDAKVTFE
+728 DYVGSNLDAEVTFE
-742 YEVRE
+742 YEHRD
-747 WEWGWSSTTYSYSTT
+747 WGDWRGTTYSYSTT
-762 LEALRDNVTYTL
+762 LGELRSTTYTL
-774 TKR
+774 TER

>member
-1 MKKIY
+1 
-6 TYISMLML
+6 MLML

-32 PDEYQ
+32 PGEYQ

-49 RALGDQPQDV
+49 RALGNQPQV

-82 VNSFEGNQG
+82 VNSFEGNRG
-91 TYTVNLPK
+91 TYTVKLPK
-99 SDADVSLHF
+99 SDAEVSLHF

-119 PAANEV
+119 PAANAV

-150 TKNTKLETVKL
+150 TSNTVLETVKL
-161 VRNFAEISVTK
+161 VRNFAKISVTK

-238 APEADEFTLEPKYV
+238 APVADEFTLEPKYV

-297 LYRNFAYRVIIG
+297 LYRNFAYHVIIG

-357 IMLVSTDAYI
+357 IMLVSTDEYT
-367 LNYNYTIKGE
+367 LNYNYTIDGK

-389 GDDEGGYNYEA
+389 GDDEGGYNHEA
-400 VKEIRCNKD
+400 VKEIICNED

-442 VNVRTPFEFTASCIP
+442 VNVRTPFEFTSSCIP

-528 RTFEF
+528 RIFEF

-541 SATQIKVSSDLF
+541 SATDIKVSSDLF
-553 AEHELL
+553 AEHDLL
-559 SFINPSISNISLK
+559 SFTNPEVTTFDLRLRIR
-572 LTDGTSV
+572 TDYIDRGSSVSVTMGNHTETYQIKDDRGGITLDLEDFSDYNDNTQITFSYEYWGTYS
-579 GSIDG
+579 
-584 QGAAGYV
+584 AT
-591 PYQAGTTVILE
+591 TTVGALK
-602 FDAPGD
+602 
-608 EPFTLDMDY
+608 
-617 LELVEDSRNTG
+617 
-628 SCRATNN
+628 
-635 GYTYTP
+635 
-641 NSGTTHHVLVFKT
+641 SGTTEF
-654 KYDIVSETIRVESNS
+654 
-669 CNPVSISYSNEPRN
+669 
-683 YDLTLKYG
+683 TL
-691 NGGSAENISSENVTI
+691 
-706 EVGTKTNEVR
+706 R
-716 TERNGKVTINLN
+716 R
-728 DYIGSNLDAKVTFE
+728 
-742 YEVRE
+742 
-747 WEWGWSSTTYSYSTT
+747 
-762 LEALRDNVTYTL
+762 
-774 TKR
+774 

>member
-1 MKKIY
+1 
-6 TYISMLML
+6 MLML

-138 AYWGHLTVKDGI
+138 AYWGHLTVKNGI
-150 TKNTKLETVKL
+150 TSNTVLETVKL
-161 VRNFAEISVTK
+161 VRNFAKISVTI
-172 GEGRNEDFTLLGYA
+172 GEGRNKDFTLLGYA

-215 VYATFRENNGR
+215 VYATFRENNER

-389 GDDEGGYNYEA
+389 GDDEGGYNHEA

-442 VNVRTPFEFTASCIP
+442 VNVRTPFEFTASCIDEIP
-457 LIDAEA
+457 AEVGA
-463 GTPQTVT
+463 AQTVT

-482 PLEFYIEPIK
+482 PLEFYIEPID
-492 KTIYPDVEKNRLPVR
+492 KTIYPDASLNSLPVR

-518 TITQA
+518 TITQS
-523 QYEAN
+523 QYEASS
-528 RTFEF
+528 TFEF
-533 HFLSNVAE
+533 HFLSNVVK

-553 AEHELL
+553 KAHDLL
-559 SFINPSISNISLK
+559 SFTNPEVTTLPLTFRYTYSTWGGSTTTYVPNRSSIQVR
-572 LTDGTSV
+572 V
-579 GSIDG
+579 GDSTVATLEIDNSAG
-584 QGAAGYV
+584 HAVLDLEDLAGYNDNTQITFR
-591 PYQAGTTVILE
+591 YSNRYTATTTVGALK
-602 FDAPGD
+602 
-608 EPFTLDMDY
+608 
-617 LELVEDSRNTG
+617 
-628 SCRATNN
+628 
-635 GYTYTP
+635 
-641 NSGTTHHVLVFKT
+641 SGTTEF
-654 KYDIVSETIRVESNS
+654 
-669 CNPVSISYSNEPRN
+669 
-683 YDLTLKYG
+683 TL
-691 NGGSAENISSENVTI
+691 
-706 EVGTKTNEVR
+706 R
-716 TERNGKVTINLN
+716 R
-728 DYIGSNLDAKVTFE
+728 
-742 YEVRE
+742 
-747 WEWGWSSTTYSYSTT
+747 
-762 LEALRDNVTYTL
+762 
-774 TKR
+774 

>member
-1 MKKIY
+1 
-6 TYISMLML
+6 MLML

-49 RALGDQPQDV
+49 RALGDQPQV

-82 VNSFEGNQG
+82 VNSFEGNRG
-91 TYTVNLPK
+91 TYTVKLPK

-119 PAANEV
+119 PAANAV

-161 VRNFAEISVTK
+161 VRNFAKISVTE

-204 ATFEGLDGADD
+204 ATFEGLNGADD

-315 YDSIEEAMNAAAS
+315 YDSIGEAMNAAAS

-357 IMLVSTDAYI
+357 IMLVSTDEYT
-367 LNYNYTIKGE
+367 LNYNYTIDGK

-389 GDDEGGYNYEA
+389 GDDEGGYNHEA
-400 VKEIRCNKD
+400 VQEIRCNKD

-442 VNVRTPFEFTASCIP
+442 VNVRTPFEFTASCIDEIP
-457 LIDAEA
+457 AEVGA
-463 GTPQTVT
+463 AQTVT

-492 KTIYPDVEKNRLPVR
+492 KTIYPDASKNRLPVR

-518 TITQA
+518 TITQE
-523 QYEAN
+523 QYETTAN

-559 SFINPSISNISLK
+559 SFTNPEVTTLP
-572 LTDGTSV
+572 LTFRYTYSTWG
-579 GSIDG
+579 GSTTT
-584 QGAAGYV
+584 YV
-591 PYQAGTTVILE
+591 PYRSSIQVRVGDSTVATLEIDNSAGHAVLDLEDLAGYNDNTQITFRYQTGSGWNSSTYTTTTTVGALK
-602 FDAPGD
+602 
-608 EPFTLDMDY
+608 
-617 LELVEDSRNTG
+617 
-628 SCRATNN
+628 
-635 GYTYTP
+635 
-641 NSGTTHHVLVFKT
+641 SGTTEF
-654 KYDIVSETIRVESNS
+654 
-669 CNPVSISYSNEPRN
+669 
-683 YDLTLKYG
+683 TL
-691 NGGSAENISSENVTI
+691 
-706 EVGTKTNEVR
+706 R
-716 TERNGKVTINLN
+716 R
-728 DYIGSNLDAKVTFE
+728 
-742 YEVRE
+742 
-747 WEWGWSSTTYSYSTT
+747 
-762 LEALRDNVTYTL
+762 
-774 TKR
+774 

>member
-119 PAANEV
+119 PAANAV

-161 VRNFAEISVTK
+161 VRNFAKISVTK

-215 VYATFRENNGR
+215 VYATFRENNER

-238 APEADEFTLEPKYV
+238 APVADEFTLEPKYV

-357 IMLVSTDAYI
+357 IMLVSTDEYT
-367 LNYNYTIKGE
+367 LNYNYTIGGK

-383 NAVPVD
+383 KAVPVD
-389 GDDEGGYNYEA
+389 GDDEGGYNHEA
-400 VKEIRCNKD
+400 VREIRCNED

-442 VNVRTPFEFTASCIP
+442 VNVRTPFEFTSSCIP

-559 SFINPSISNISLK
+559 SFTNPEVTTFDLRLRIRTGYIDRGSSVSVTMGNHTETYQIKDDRGGITLDLEDFSDYNDNTQITFSYEYW
-572 LTDGTSV
+572 GTYS
-579 GSIDG
+579 
-584 QGAAGYV
+584 AT
-591 PYQAGTTVILE
+591 TTVGALK
-602 FDAPGD
+602 
-608 EPFTLDMDY
+608 
-617 LELVEDSRNTG
+617 
-628 SCRATNN
+628 
-635 GYTYTP
+635 
-641 NSGTTHHVLVFKT
+641 SGTTEF
-654 KYDIVSETIRVESNS
+654 
-669 CNPVSISYSNEPRN
+669 
-683 YDLTLKYG
+683 TL
-691 NGGSAENISSENVTI
+691 
-706 EVGTKTNEVR
+706 R
-716 TERNGKVTINLN
+716 R
-728 DYIGSNLDAKVTFE
+728 
-742 YEVRE
+742 
-747 WEWGWSSTTYSYSTT
+747 
-762 LEALRDNVTYTL
+762 
-774 TKR
+774 

>member
-49 RALGDQPQDV
+49 RALGDQPQV

-82 VNSFEGNQG
+82 VNSFVGNQG
-91 TYTVNLPK
+91 TYTVKLPK
-99 SDADVSLHF
+99 SDAEVSLHF

-138 AYWGHLTVKDGI
+138 AYWGHLTVEKGI
-150 TKNTKLETVKL
+150 TSNTVLGTVKL
-161 VRNFAEISVTK
+161 VRNFAKISVTK
-172 GEGRNEDFTLLGYA
+172 GEGSNENFTLLGYA

-204 ATFEGLDGADD
+204 ATFEELDGADD
-215 VYATFRENNGR
+215 VYATFRENNER

-238 APEADEFTLEPKYV
+238 APVADEFTLEPKYV

-297 LYRNFAYRVIIG
+297 LYRNFAYHVIIG

-357 IMLVSTDAYI
+357 IMLVSTDEYT
-367 LNYNYTIKGE
+367 LNYNYTIGGK

-383 NAVPVD
+383 KAVPVD
-389 GDDEGGYNYEA
+389 GDDEGGYNHEA
-400 VKEIRCNKD
+400 VREIRWNED

-457 LIDAEA
+457 QIDAEA

-518 TITQA
+518 TITQE
-523 QYEAN
+523 QYERTAN

-533 HFLSNVAE
+533 HFLSNIAE

-553 AEHELL
+553 AEHKLL
-559 SFINPSISNISLK
+559 SFTNPEVTTFDLRLRIR
-572 LTDGTSV
+572 TDYIDRGSSVSVTMGNHTETYQIKDDRGGITLDLEDFSDYNDNTQITFSYEYWGTYS
-579 GSIDG
+579 
-584 QGAAGYV
+584 AT
-591 PYQAGTTVILE
+591 TTVGALK
-602 FDAPGD
+602 
-608 EPFTLDMDY
+608 
-617 LELVEDSRNTG
+617 
-628 SCRATNN
+628 
-635 GYTYTP
+635 
-641 NSGTTHHVLVFKT
+641 SGTTEF
-654 KYDIVSETIRVESNS
+654 
-669 CNPVSISYSNEPRN
+669 
-683 YDLTLKYG
+683 TL
-691 NGGSAENISSENVTI
+691 
-706 EVGTKTNEVR
+706 R
-716 TERNGKVTINLN
+716 R
-728 DYIGSNLDAKVTFE
+728 
-742 YEVRE
+742 
-747 WEWGWSSTTYSYSTT
+747 
-762 LEALRDNVTYTL
+762 
-774 TKR
+774 

>member
-32 PDEYQ
+32 PGEYQ

-49 RALGDQPQDV
+49 RALGNQPQV

-82 VNSFEGNQG
+82 VNSFEGNRG
-91 TYTVNLPK
+91 TYTVKLPK
-99 SDADVSLHF
+99 SDAEVSLHF

-119 PAANEV
+119 PAANAV

-150 TKNTKLETVKL
+150 TSNTVLETVKL
-161 VRNFAEISVTK
+161 VRNFAKISVTK

-238 APEADEFTLEPKYV
+238 APVADEFTLEPKYV

-297 LYRNFAYRVIIG
+297 LYRNFAYHVIIG

-357 IMLVSTDAYI
+357 IMLVSTDEYT
-367 LNYNYTIKGE
+367 LNYNYTIDGK

-389 GDDEGGYNYEA
+389 GDDEGGYNHEA
-400 VKEIRCNKD
+400 VKEIICNED

-442 VNVRTPFEFTASCIP
+442 VNVRTPFEFTSSCIP

-518 TITQA
+518 TITQE
-523 QYEAN
+523 QYETTAN

-541 SATQIKVSSDLF
+541 SATDIKVSSDLF
-553 AEHELL
+553 AEHDLL
-559 SFINPSISNISLK
+559 SFTNPEVTTFDLRLRIR
-572 LTDGTSV
+572 TDYIDRGSSVSVTMGNHTETYQIKDDRGGITLDLEDFSDYNDNTQITFSYEYWGTYS
-579 GSIDG
+579 
-584 QGAAGYV
+584 AT
-591 PYQAGTTVILE
+591 TTVGALK
-602 FDAPGD
+602 
-608 EPFTLDMDY
+608 
-617 LELVEDSRNTG
+617 
-628 SCRATNN
+628 
-635 GYTYTP
+635 
-641 NSGTTHHVLVFKT
+641 SGTTEF
-654 KYDIVSETIRVESNS
+654 
-669 CNPVSISYSNEPRN
+669 
-683 YDLTLKYG
+683 TL
-691 NGGSAENISSENVTI
+691 
-706 EVGTKTNEVR
+706 R
-716 TERNGKVTINLN
+716 R
-728 DYIGSNLDAKVTFE
+728 
-742 YEVRE
+742 
-747 WEWGWSSTTYSYSTT
+747 
-762 LEALRDNVTYTL
+762 
-774 TKR
+774 

>member
-1 MKKIY
+1 
-6 TYISMLML
+6 
-14 LLATACQ
+14 
-21 QDELVSSPTLQ
+21 
-32 PDEYQ
+32 
-37 FTVTIPEPVVAS
+37 
-49 RALGDQPQDV
+49 
-59 MQMPMRVL
+59 MRVL

-82 VNSFEGNQG
+82 VKSFKGNEG

-108 VLGDVTFGTYS
+108 VLGDVTFSTYS

-138 AYWGHLTVKDGI
+138 AYWGHLTVEKGI
-150 TKNTKLETVKL
+150 TSNTKLETVKL
-161 VRNFAEISVTK
+161 VRNFAKISVTI
-172 GEGRNEDFTLLGYA
+172 GEGRNENFTLLGYA

-198 YTGSGF
+198 YIGSRF

-215 VYATFRENNGR
+215 VYATFRENNER

-260 DAPVYILVKADF
+260 DAPVYILVKANF

-297 LYRNFAYRVIIG
+297 LYRNFAYHVIIG

-357 IMLVSTDAYI
+357 IMLVSTDAYT

-389 GDDEGGYNYEA
+389 GDDEGGYNHEA
-400 VKEIRCNKD
+400 VQKIRCNED

-518 TITQA
+518 TITQE
-523 QYEAN
+523 QYEAS

-533 HFLSNVAE
+533 HFLSNIAE

-591 PYQAGTTVILE
+591 PYEAGTTVILE

-608 EPFTLDMDY
+608 ESFTLDMDY
-617 LELVEDSRNTG
+617 LEWVEDSRNTG

-641 NSGTTHHVLVFKT
+641 NSGTAHHVLVFKT

-669 CNPVSISYSNEPRN
+669 CNPVSISYSNEPRS

-691 NGGSAENISSENVTI
+691 RNQNISWKSVTI
-706 EVGTKTNEVR
+706 KVGSNTMSKR
-716 TERNGKVTINLN
+716 TDNNGILSMNLN
-728 DYIGSNLDAKVTFE
+728 DYVGSNLDAEVTFE

-747 WEWGWSSTTYSYSTT
+747 WGSWSSTTYSYSTT
-762 LEALRDNVTYTL
+762 LGALRNNATYTL
-774 TKR
+774 TER

>member
-82 VNSFEGNQG
+82 VKSFEDNQG

-150 TKNTKLETVKL
+150 TKNTKLKTVKL
-161 VRNFAEISVTK
+161 VRNFAKISVTK

-198 YTGSGF
+198 YTGSRF
-204 ATFEGLDGADD
+204 ATFEGLDTADD
-215 VYATFRENNGR
+215 VYATFRENNER

-238 APEADEFTLEPKYV
+238 APEADEFTSEPKYV

-272 NGATCYYKLDI
+272 NEATCYYKLDI

-297 LYRNFAYRVIIG
+297 LYRNFAYHVIIG

-357 IMLVSTDAYI
+357 IMLVSTDAYT
-367 LNYNYTIKGE
+367 LNYNYTIGGK

-389 GDDEGGYNYEA
+389 GDDEGGYNHEA
-400 VKEIRCNKD
+400 VQEIRCNED

-463 GTPQTVT
+463 GTPQTVM

-518 TITQA
+518 TITQE
-523 QYEAN
+523 QYEAS

-533 HFLSNVAE
+533 HFLSNIAE

-584 QGAAGYV
+584 QGADGYV
-591 PYQAGTTVILE
+591 PYEAGTTVILE
-602 FDAPGD
+602 FNAPGD
-608 EPFTLDMDY
+608 ESFTLDMDY
-617 LELVEDSRNTG
+617 LEWVEDSRNTG

-641 NSGTTHHVLVFKT
+641 NSGTAHHVLVFKT

-669 CNPVSISYSNEPRN
+669 CNPVSISYSNEPRS

-691 NGGSAENISSENVTI
+691 RNQNISWKSVTI
-706 EVGTKTNEVR
+706 KVGSNTMSKR
-716 TERNGKVTINLN
+716 TDNNGILSMNLN
-728 DYIGSNLDAKVTFE
+728 DYVGSNLDAEVTFE
-742 YEVRE
+742 YEHRD
-747 WEWGWSSTTYSYSTT
+747 WDDWRGTTYSYSTT
-762 LEALRDNVTYTL
+762 LGELRSTTYTL
-774 TKR
+774 TER

>member
-119 PAANEV
+119 PAANAV

-161 VRNFAEISVTK
+161 VRNFAKISVTK

-204 ATFEGLDGADD
+204 ATFEGLDGVDD
-215 VYATFRENNGR
+215 VYATFRENNER

-238 APEADEFTLEPKYV
+238 APVADEFTLEPKYV

-383 NAVPVD
+383 KAVPVD
-389 GDDEGGYNYEA
+389 GDDEGGYNHEA
-400 VKEIRCNKD
+400 VREIRCNED

-457 LIDAEA
+457 QIDAEA

-518 TITQA
+518 TITQE
-523 QYEAN
+523 QYETTAN

-541 SATQIKVSSDLF
+541 SATDIKVSSDLF
-553 AEHELL
+553 AEHDLL
-559 SFINPSISNISLK
+559 SFTNPEVTTFDLRLKIRTGPIRQGSSVSVTMGNHTKTYQIKDDRGGITLDLEDFSDYNDNTQITFRYSNRY
-572 LTDGTSV
+572 TAT
-579 GSIDG
+579 
-584 QGAAGYV
+584 
-591 PYQAGTTVILE
+591 TTVGALK
-602 FDAPGD
+602 
-608 EPFTLDMDY
+608 
-617 LELVEDSRNTG
+617 
-628 SCRATNN
+628 
-635 GYTYTP
+635 
-641 NSGTTHHVLVFKT
+641 SGTTEF
-654 KYDIVSETIRVESNS
+654 
-669 CNPVSISYSNEPRN
+669 
-683 YDLTLKYG
+683 TLR
-691 NGGSAENISSENVTI
+691 S
-706 EVGTKTNEVR
+706 R
-716 TERNGKVTINLN
+716 
-728 DYIGSNLDAKVTFE
+728 
-742 YEVRE
+742 
-747 WEWGWSSTTYSYSTT
+747 
-762 LEALRDNVTYTL
+762 
-774 TKR
+774 

>member
-1 MKKIY
+1 
-6 TYISMLML
+6 MLML

-82 VNSFEGNQG
+82 VKSFKGNEG

-150 TKNTKLETVKL
+150 TKNTKLKTVKL
-161 VRNFAEISVTK
+161 VRNFAKISVTK

-198 YTGSGF
+198 YTGSRF
-204 ATFEGLDGADD
+204 ATFEGLDTADD
-215 VYATFRENNGR
+215 VYATFRENNER

-238 APEADEFTLEPKYV
+238 APEADEFTSEPKYV

-272 NGATCYYKLDI
+272 NEATCYYKLDI

-297 LYRNFAYRVIIG
+297 LYRNFAYHVIIG

-357 IMLVSTDAYI
+357 IMLVSTDAYT
-367 LNYNYTIKGE
+367 LNYNYTIGGK

-389 GDDEGGYNYEA
+389 GDDEGGYNHEA
-400 VKEIRCNKD
+400 VQEIRCNED

-463 GTPQTVT
+463 GTPQTVM

-518 TITQA
+518 TITQE
-523 QYEAN
+523 QYEAS

-533 HFLSNVAE
+533 HFLSNIAE

-584 QGAAGYV
+584 QGADGYV
-591 PYQAGTTVILE
+591 PYEAGTTVILE
-602 FDAPGD
+602 FNAPGD
-608 EPFTLDMDY
+608 ESFTLDMDY
-617 LELVEDSRNTG
+617 LEWVEDSRNTG

-641 NSGTTHHVLVFKT
+641 NSGTAHHVLVFKT

-669 CNPVSISYSNEPRN
+669 CNPVSISYSNEPRS

-691 NGGSAENISSENVTI
+691 RNQNISWKSVTI
-706 EVGTKTNEVR
+706 KVGSNTMSKR
-716 TERNGKVTINLN
+716 TDNNGILSMNLN
-728 DYIGSNLDAKVTFE
+728 DYVGSNLDAEVTFE
-742 YEVRE
+742 YEHRD
-747 WEWGWSSTTYSYSTT
+747 WDDWRGTTYSYSTT
-762 LEALRDNVTYTL
+762 LGELRSTTYTL
-774 TKR
+774 TER

>member
-238 APEADEFTLEPKYV
+238 APEADEFTPEPKYV

-553 AEHELL
+553 AEHDLL
-559 SFINPSISNISLK
+559 SFTNPEPVI
-572 LTDGTSV
+572 LTLTFKYGRNNGNTQNVPYNEQVQVRVPSYYGQTTIETLTV
-579 GSIDG
+579 GSQG
-584 QGAAGYV
+584 QADLALDILANYDDDV
-591 PYQAGTTVILE
+591 QITFRYQSNRNTYSATTTVGALRNGTATE
-602 FDAPGD
+602 
-608 EPFTLDMDY
+608 FTLR
-617 LELVEDSRNTG
+617 SR
-628 SCRATNN
+628 
-635 GYTYTP
+635 
-641 NSGTTHHVLVFKT
+641 
-654 KYDIVSETIRVESNS
+654 
-669 CNPVSISYSNEPRN
+669 
-683 YDLTLKYG
+683 
-691 NGGSAENISSENVTI
+691 
-706 EVGTKTNEVR
+706 
-716 TERNGKVTINLN
+716 
-728 DYIGSNLDAKVTFE
+728 
-742 YEVRE
+742 
-747 WEWGWSSTTYSYSTT
+747 
-762 LEALRDNVTYTL
+762 
-774 TKR
+774 

>member
-82 VNSFEGNQG
+82 VNSFEGNRG
-91 TYTVNLPK
+91 TYTVKLPK
-99 SDADVSLHF
+99 SDAEVSLHF

-119 PAANEV
+119 PAANAV

-138 AYWGHLTVKDGI
+138 AYWGHLTVEKGI
-150 TKNTKLETVKL
+150 TSNTVLGTVKL
-161 VRNFAEISVTK
+161 VRNFAKISVTK
-172 GEGRNEDFTLLGYA
+172 GEGRNEDFTLVGYA

-198 YTGSGF
+198 YIGSRF

-215 VYATFRENNGR
+215 VYATFRENNER

-260 DAPVYILVKADF
+260 DAPVYILVKANF

-297 LYRNFAYRVIIG
+297 LYRNFAYHVIIG

-389 GDDEGGYNYEA
+389 GDDEGGYNHEA
-400 VKEIRCNKD
+400 VQEIICNED

-457 LIDAEA
+457 QIDAEA

-518 TITQA
+518 TITQE
-523 QYEAN
+523 QYETTAN

-541 SATQIKVSSDLF
+541 SATDIKVSSDLF
-553 AEHELL
+553 AEHDLL
-559 SFINPSISNISLK
+559 SFTNPEPVI
-572 LTDGTSV
+572 LTLTFKYGRNNGNTQNVPYNEQVQVRVPSYYGQTTIETLTV
-579 GSIDG
+579 GSQG
-584 QGAAGYV
+584 QADLALDILANYDDDV
-591 PYQAGTTVILE
+591 QITFSYEEYWSTYSATTTVGALK
-602 FDAPGD
+602 
-608 EPFTLDMDY
+608 
-617 LELVEDSRNTG
+617 
-628 SCRATNN
+628 
-635 GYTYTP
+635 
-641 NSGTTHHVLVFKT
+641 SGTTEF
-654 KYDIVSETIRVESNS
+654 
-669 CNPVSISYSNEPRN
+669 
-683 YDLTLKYG
+683 TL
-691 NGGSAENISSENVTI
+691 
-706 EVGTKTNEVR
+706 R
-716 TERNGKVTINLN
+716 R
-728 DYIGSNLDAKVTFE
+728 
-742 YEVRE
+742 
-747 WEWGWSSTTYSYSTT
+747 
-762 LEALRDNVTYTL
+762 
-774 TKR
+774 

>member
-49 RALGDQPQDV
+49 RALGDQPQV

-130 LTVKDGVD
+130 LTVKNGVD

-161 VRNFAEISVTK
+161 VRNFAKISVTK
-172 GEGRNEDFTLLGYA
+172 GEGRNEDFTLVGYA

-198 YTGSGF
+198 YIGSRF

-215 VYATFRENNGR
+215 VYATFRENNER

-260 DAPVYILVKADF
+260 DAPVYILVKANF

-297 LYRNFAYRVIIG
+297 LYRNFAYHVIIG

-357 IMLVSTDAYI
+357 IMLVSTDAYT

-389 GDDEGGYNYEA
+389 GDDEGGYNHEA
-400 VKEIRCNKD
+400 VQKIRCNED

-518 TITQA
+518 TITQE
-523 QYEAN
+523 QYEAS

-533 HFLSNVAE
+533 HFLSNIAE

-559 SFINPSISNISLK
+559 SFTNPEPVILPLTFKYRGDYGNAQNVPNNGQVQVRVPSYYGQTTIATLTVGSQGEADLELDILADYDDDTQITFRYETGDWWNPS
-572 LTDGTSV
+572 TYTTT
-579 GSIDG
+579 
-584 QGAAGYV
+584 
-591 PYQAGTTVILE
+591 TTVGALRNGTATE
-602 FDAPGD
+602 
-608 EPFTLDMDY
+608 FTL
-617 LELVEDSRNTG
+617 RG
-628 SCRATNN
+628 R
-635 GYTYTP
+635 
-641 NSGTTHHVLVFKT
+641 
-654 KYDIVSETIRVESNS
+654 
-669 CNPVSISYSNEPRN
+669 
-683 YDLTLKYG
+683 
-691 NGGSAENISSENVTI
+691 
-706 EVGTKTNEVR
+706 
-716 TERNGKVTINLN
+716 
-728 DYIGSNLDAKVTFE
+728 
-742 YEVRE
+742 
-747 WEWGWSSTTYSYSTT
+747 
-762 LEALRDNVTYTL
+762 
-774 TKR
+774 

>member
-82 VNSFEGNQG
+82 VNSFEGNRG
-91 TYTVNLPK
+91 TYTVKLPK
-99 SDADVSLHF
+99 SDAEVSLHF

-119 PAANEV
+119 PAANAV

-138 AYWGHLTVKDGI
+138 AYWGHLTVEKGI
-150 TKNTKLETVKL
+150 TSNTVLGTVKL
-161 VRNFAEISVTK
+161 VRNFAKISVTK
-172 GEGRNEDFTLLGYA
+172 GEGRNEDFMLLGYA

-215 VYATFRENNGR
+215 VYATFRENNDR

-297 LYRNFAYRVIIG
+297 LYRNFAYHVIIG

-357 IMLVSTDAYI
+357 IMLVSTDEYT
-367 LNYNYTIKGE
+367 LNYNYTIGGK

-442 VNVRTPFEFTASCIP
+442 VNVRTPFEFTSSCIP

-518 TITQA
+518 TITQE
-523 QYEAN
+523 QYEAS

-533 HFLSNVAE
+533 HFLSNIAE

-572 LTDGTSV
+572 LTNGTSV

-584 QGAAGYV
+584 QGADGYV
-591 PYQAGTTVILE
+591 PYEAGTTVILE
-602 FDAPGD
+602 FNAPGD
-608 EPFTLDMDY
+608 ESFTLDMDY

-669 CNPVSISYSNEPRN
+669 YNPVSISYSNEPRD

-691 NGGSAENISSENVTI
+691 RNQNIRRENVTI
-706 EVGTKTNEVR
+706 RVGTNTTSKR
-716 TERNGKVTINLN
+716 TDYYGSLSMNLN
-728 DYIGSNLDAKVTFE
+728 DYVGSNLDAKVTFE
-742 YEVRE
+742 YVRQR
-747 WEWGWSSTTYSYSTT
+747 TTYSYSTT
-762 LEALRDNVTYTL
+762 LEELRDNATYTL
-774 TKR
+774 TEQ

>member
-161 VRNFAEISVTK
+161 VRNFAKISVTK

-357 IMLVSTDAYI
+357 IMLVSTDEYT
-367 LNYNYTIKGE
+367 LNYNYTIGGK

-383 NAVPVD
+383 KAVPVD
-389 GDDEGGYNYEA
+389 GDDEGGYNHEA
-400 VKEIRCNKD
+400 VREIRCNED

-457 LIDAEA
+457 QIDAEA
-463 GTPQTVT
+463 GTLQTVT

-492 KTIYPDVEKNRLPVR
+492 KTIYPDVEKSRLPVR

-523 QYEAN
+523 QYEDS

-533 HFLSNVAE
+533 HFLSNIAE
-541 SATQIKVSSDLF
+541 SATDIKVSSDLF
-553 AEHELL
+553 AEHVLL
-559 SFINPSISNISLK
+559 SFTNPEVTTFDLRLRIRTGYIDRGSSVSVTMGNHTETYQIKDDRGGITLDLEDFSDYDDDTQITFRYQSNRNIYSA
-572 LTDGTSV
+572 T
-579 GSIDG
+579 
-584 QGAAGYV
+584 
-591 PYQAGTTVILE
+591 TTVGALRNGTATE
-602 FDAPGD
+602 
-608 EPFTLDMDY
+608 FTLR
-617 LELVEDSRNTG
+617 SR
-628 SCRATNN
+628 
-635 GYTYTP
+635 
-641 NSGTTHHVLVFKT
+641 
-654 KYDIVSETIRVESNS
+654 
-669 CNPVSISYSNEPRN
+669 
-683 YDLTLKYG
+683 
-691 NGGSAENISSENVTI
+691 
-706 EVGTKTNEVR
+706 
-716 TERNGKVTINLN
+716 
-728 DYIGSNLDAKVTFE
+728 
-742 YEVRE
+742 
-747 WEWGWSSTTYSYSTT
+747 
-762 LEALRDNVTYTL
+762 
-774 TKR
+774 

>member
-49 RALGDQPQDV
+49 RALGDQPQV

-82 VNSFEGNQG
+82 VKSFEGNQG

-130 LTVKDGVD
+130 LTVKNGVD
-138 AYWGHLTVKDGI
+138 AYWGHLTVEKGI

-161 VRNFAEISVTK
+161 VRNFAKISVTK
-172 GEGRNEDFTLLGYA
+172 GEGRNEDFTLVGYA

-198 YTGSGF
+198 YIGSRF

-215 VYATFRENNGR
+215 VYATFRENNER

-260 DAPVYILVKADF
+260 DAPVYILVKANF

-297 LYRNFAYRVIIG
+297 LYRNFAYHVIIG

-357 IMLVSTDAYI
+357 IMLVSTDAYT

-389 GDDEGGYNYEA
+389 GDDEGGYNHEA
-400 VKEIRCNKD
+400 VQKIRCNED

-518 TITQA
+518 TITQE
-523 QYEAN
+523 QYETTAN

-654 KYDIVSETIRVESNS
+654 KYDIVSETVRVESNS
-669 CNPVSISYSNEPRN
+669 CNPVSISYSNEPRS

-691 NGGSAENISSENVTI
+691 NSWSAENISRGNVTI
-706 EVGTKTNEVR
+706 EVGSNTTSKR
-716 TERNGKVTINLN
+716 TGSNGSLSMSLN
-728 DYIGSNLDAKVTFE
+728 DYVGSNLDAEVTFE
-742 YEVRE
+742 YVHRD
-747 WEWGWSSTTYSYSTT
+747 WGDWRGTTYSYSTT
-762 LEALRDNVTYTL
+762 LEELRSTTYTL
-774 TKR
+774 TEQ

>member
-82 VNSFEGNQG
+82 VKSFKGNEG

-108 VLGDVTFGTYS
+108 VLGDVTFSTYS

-138 AYWGHLTVKDGI
+138 AYWGHLTVEKGI
-150 TKNTKLETVKL
+150 TSNTKLKTVKL
-161 VRNFAEISVTK
+161 VRNFAKISVTK
-172 GEGRNEDFTLLGYA
+172 GEGRNENFTLVGYA

-204 ATFEGLDGADD
+204 ATFEGLDTADD
-215 VYATFRENNGR
+215 VYATFRENNER

-238 APEADEFTLEPKYV
+238 APEADEFTPESKYV

-357 IMLVSTDAYI
+357 IMLVSTDEYT
-367 LNYNYTIKGE
+367 LNYNYTINEE

-389 GDDEGGYNYEA
+389 GDDEGGYNHEA

-518 TITQA
+518 TITQE
-523 QYEAN
+523 QYEAS

-533 HFLSNVAE
+533 HFLSNIAE

-591 PYQAGTTVILE
+591 PYEAGTTVILE

-608 EPFTLDMDY
+608 ESFTLDMDY
-617 LELVEDSRNTG
+617 LEWVEDSRNTG

-641 NSGTTHHVLVFKT
+641 NSGTAHHVLVFKT

-669 CNPVSISYSNEPRN
+669 CNPVSISYSNEPRS

-691 NGGSAENISSENVTI
+691 RNQNISWKSVTI
-706 EVGTKTNEVR
+706 KVGSNTMSKR
-716 TERNGKVTINLN
+716 TDNNGILSMNLN
-728 DYIGSNLDAKVTFE
+728 DYVGSNLDAEVTFE
-742 YEVRE
+742 YEDGD
-747 WEWGWSSTTYSYSTT
+747 WGWWGTTYSYTTT
-762 LEALRDNVTYTL
+762 LGALRNNATYTL
-774 TKR
+774 TER

>member
-49 RALGDQPQDV
+49 RALGDQPQV

-82 VNSFEGNQG
+82 VNSFEGNRG
-91 TYTVNLPK
+91 TYTVKLPK
-99 SDADVSLHF
+99 SDAGVSLHF

-130 LTVKDGVD
+130 LTVKNGVD

-161 VRNFAEISVTK
+161 VRNFAKISVTK
-172 GEGRNEDFTLLGYA
+172 GEGRNEDFTLVGYA

-198 YTGSGF
+198 YIGSRF

-215 VYATFRENNGR
+215 VYATFRENNER

-238 APEADEFTLEPKYV
+238 APEADEFTPEPKYV

-297 LYRNFAYRVIIG
+297 LYRNFAYHVIIG

-357 IMLVSTDAYI
+357 IMLVSTDEYT
-367 LNYNYTIKGE
+367 LNYNYTINEE

-389 GDDEGGYNYEA
+389 GDDEGGYNHEA
-400 VKEIRCNKD
+400 VKKIICNKN

-442 VNVRTPFEFTASCIP
+442 VNVRTPFEFTSSCIP

-518 TITQA
+518 TITQEL
-523 QYEAN
+523 YEAS

-533 HFLSNVAE
+533 HFLSNIAE
-541 SATQIKVSSDLF
+541 SATDIKVSSDLF

-591 PYQAGTTVILE
+591 PYEAGTTVILE

-669 CNPVSISYSNEPRN
+669 CNPVSISYSNEPRD
-683 YDLTLKYG
+683 YDLTLKYDRG
-691 NGGSAENISSENVTI
+691 FYDQNISRSDVTI
-706 EVGTKTNEVR
+706 KVGSNTTSKR
-716 TERNGKVTINLN
+716 TDYYGSLSMNLN
-728 DYIGSNLDAKVTFE
+728 DYVGSNLDAEVTFE
-742 YEVRE
+742 YVRQ
-747 WEWGWSSTTYSYSTT
+747 GTTYSYSTT
-762 LEALRDNVTYTL
+762 LEELRSTTYTL
-774 TKR
+774 TER